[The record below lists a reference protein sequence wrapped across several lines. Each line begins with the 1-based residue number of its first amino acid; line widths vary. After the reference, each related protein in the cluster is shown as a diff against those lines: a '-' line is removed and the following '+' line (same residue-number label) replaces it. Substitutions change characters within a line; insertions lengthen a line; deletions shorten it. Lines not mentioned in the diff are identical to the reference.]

1 MLITSDKK
9 LMRFFPQGFIVSCD
23 SDFAILHGY
32 HGTGDLKDV
41 NIRKLIPALELP
53 SSETMT
59 KVHM

>member
-1 MLITSDKK
+1 MH
-9 LMRFFPQGFIVSCD
+9 FFPQGFIVSCD

-53 SSETMT
+53 SGETMS